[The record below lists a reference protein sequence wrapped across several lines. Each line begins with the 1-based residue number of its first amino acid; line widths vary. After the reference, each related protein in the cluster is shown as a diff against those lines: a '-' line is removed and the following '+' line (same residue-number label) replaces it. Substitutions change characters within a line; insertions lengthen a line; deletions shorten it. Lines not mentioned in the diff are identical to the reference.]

1 VGSGLCENSAGDL
14 SPREYEVW
22 TMPEKTESSFDML
35 RTGLR
40 VERIEKENVQAGK
53 N

>member
-1 VGSGLCENSAGDL
+1 
-14 SPREYEVW
+14 
-22 TMPEKTESSFDML
+22 MPEKTESSFDRL

-40 VERIEKENVQAGK
+40 VERIEKEKVQAGK